1 MTEKKSISLPFM
13 RPKYLILF
21 FLSLFCLCKSNQKI
35 CEGENCRNGKFL
47 VQYENGDR
55 FEGEFLEDVKHGS
68 GIYQYSNG
76 DIFEGEYQFGYKEGK
91 GIYRY
96 ANGDKF
102 IGAYKK
108 GKRHG
113 MGKYIFSDGLLLE
126 GNWENNELQGQS
138 RIINAKGSL
147 VLEGIWKDSRWI
159 SIAPTPTSS
168 TNAVEISNPE

>member
-1 MTEKKSISLPFM
+1 MTEKKSISQPFM

-21 FLSLFCLCKSNQKI
+21 FLSLICLCKSNQKI
-35 CEGENCRNGKFL
+35 CEGENCRNGKFQ

-55 FEGEFLEDVKHGS
+55 YEGEFLEDVKHGS

-102 IGAYKK
+102 IGVYKK

-113 MGKYIFSDGLLLE
+113 MGKYIFFDGLLLE

-159 SIAPTPTSS
+159 SIAPIPTSS
-168 TNAVEISNPE
+168 NNAVEISNPE